1 MEEKTEV
8 IIDEQLL
15 KDKIY
20 LIRGVQVMLD
30 SDLAEIYG
38 YTTKRL
44 NEQVKNNIE
53 KFDEEDLMFQLTKE
67 EKDIILRSKAITL
80 KKDEILKSKISTSSL
95 EKQADSSRSDFLTLS
110 KDNFILRSKFST
122 LEQREGR
129 GRHSKYN
136 VKAFT
141 EKGLYM
147 LATILK
153 SPRAVEATLAIID
166 TFTMTRQLARTMES
180 LQTVEDG
187 GEQQKSL
194 LQKTGEIL
202 ADIVGNNLSTADTE
216 TEIELNFA
224 VVKIKHKVVRRRK
237 E

>member
-1 MEEKTEV
+1 MNNKYKEEIQSLISTNEV
-8 IIDEQLL
+8 EKLMLNVRGQNVLL
-15 KDKIY
+15 DRDVAMLY
-20 LIRGVQVMLD
+20 GVETRIVNQ
-30 SDLAEIYG
+30 A
-38 YTTKRL
+38 
-44 NEQVKNNIE
+44 VKNNPLKFPEGYIIE
-53 KFDEEDLMFQLTKE
+53 LDEKE
-67 EKDIILRSKAITL
+67 SSVLRSK
-80 KKDEILKSKISTSSL
+80 IL
-95 EKQADSSRSDFLTLS
+95 
-110 KDNFILRSKFST
+110 T

-224 VVKIKHKVVRRRK
+224 VVKIKHKVVRKRK